1 MARYLLFSGGDCEIG
16 GGMDDF
22 VKGFDNK
29 AELMKFLTE
38 EPEKYRNDWWH
49 VADAVNC
56 RIMLYDYEFKEE
68 HRFIRC
74 GDCGDVLKI
83 VPKDK
88 EAEPGED
95 TILCEKCQ
103 IFKERYGSVGT

>member
-1 MARYLLFSGGDCEIG
+1 MARYLLFSGEEYYAE
-16 GGMDDF
+16 GGMKDF

-29 AELMKFLTE
+29 AELMKFLI
-38 EPEKYRNDWWH
+38 EKPGEYGGDWWH

-56 RIMLYDYEFKEE
+56 RILLYDYEFREK
-68 HRFIRC
+68 HRFIHC

-88 EAEPGED
+88 EPEPGED